1 MNGAELAG
9 RLIGFA
15 IVLAVPIV
23 MIVVGQRRKRKSAG
37 ERGGVLFVSGI
48 VLLVLVVLGILSS
61 AAQMST
67 AP

>member
-23 MIVVGQRRKRKSAG
+23 MIVVGQRRKRESG
-37 ERGGVLFVSGI
+37 GQRGGVLFVSGI
-48 VLLVLVVLGILSS
+48 VVLVLVVLGILSS
-61 AAQMST
+61 AAQLST

>member
-23 MIVVGQRRKRKSAG
+23 MIVVGQRRKRESAG

>member
-1 MNGAELAG
+1 MDGAEVAG

-15 IVLAVPIV
+15 IVMAIPIL
-23 MIVVGQRRKRKSAG
+23 MIVSGQRRKTRTSG
-37 ERGGVLFVSGI
+37 ERGGVLLVSGI